1 MIQFIYVFF
10 LETFDLVTLIILQNH
25 AVLFS
30 HIFERQKVVVA
41 VLIAVLIS
49 SDL

>member
-1 MIQFIYVFF
+1 MIQFIYLFF

-30 HIFERQKVVVA
+30 HIFERQKA
-41 VLIAVLIS
+41 AVLIS